1 MAINGLPQDETW
13 LFLYFLLSKK
23 NPCIRHWNKQETFIK
38 DFHLAQNQKHSFLL
52 FLKGSI
58 VEHILFLT

>member
-1 MAINGLPQDETW
+1 MNGLPQDETW

-38 DFHLAQNQKHSFLL
+38 DELGTESETLVFTFFKR
-52 FLKGSI
+52 
-58 VEHILFLT
+58 